1 MKRTQ
6 NATDRQGAGTKQRIM
21 DAAVETLRLEGITG
35 TTARAIA
42 DRGGFNQALIFYHF
56 RSVPQ
61 LLMEAFART
70 SDEQIERYQAAAT
83 DVSSLHDLVAIAR
96 RLHDDD
102 LESGA
107 VTAVTQLMAAATDP
121 ELGGQI
127 LDRVEKWIAIVEEA
141 LDRAAPTSGP
151 LSAMVSPRPAAYA
164 ISAMFL
170 GIELLTRL
178 DPERSEADDVFEMM
192 ASVAGLIEQFAP
204 LLTAMSDPSG
214 HQTLNEGGSA

>member
-1 MKRTQ
+1 MKKDSGAPAR
-6 NATDRQGAGTKQRIM
+6 NASGTRRRIM
-21 DAAVETLRLEGITG
+21 DAAVATLREEGIVG

-42 DRGGFNQALIFYHF
+42 HRGGFNQALIFYHF
-56 RSVPQ
+56 RSIPQ
-61 LLMEAFART
+61 LLMEAFERT
-70 SDEQIERYQAAAT
+70 SDEQIARYEAAAG

-96 RLHDDD
+96 RLHDED

-127 LDRVEKWIAIVEEA
+127 LDRIERWMAIVEKA
-141 LDRAAPTSGP
+141 LERANPTG
-151 LSAMVSPRPAAYA
+151 SAIEGVVSPRSAAYA

-178 DPERSEADDVFEMM
+178 DPERAEADAVFDMMADVARLVEQLAPFLAGASEA
-192 ASVAGLIEQFAP
+192 
-204 LLTAMSDPSG
+204 
-214 HQTLNEGGSA
+214 

>member
-1 MKRTQ
+1 MKTP
-6 NATDRQGAGTKQRIM
+6 AGSTARQGSDTRQRIM
-21 DAAVETLRLEGITG
+21 DAAVETLREQGVVG

-42 DRGGFNQALIFYHF
+42 QRGGFNQALIFYHF

-61 LLMEAFART
+61 LLMEAFSRT
-70 SDEQIERYQAAAT
+70 SDEQIARYEAAAT

-96 RLHDDD
+96 RLHDED

-127 LDRVEKWIAIVEEA
+127 LDRIDRWIAIVERSLEG
-141 LDRAAPTSGP
+141 AAPARGP
-151 LSAMVSPRPAAYA
+151 LAAVVPPRAAAYA

-178 DPERSEADDVFEMM
+178 DPERSEADAVFEMM
-192 ASVAGLIEQFAP
+192 ANVAGLVEQMAP
-204 LLTAMSDPSG
+204 LLSQMMPE
-214 HQTLNEGGSA
+214 EG

>member
-1 MKRTQ
+1 MKNTSG
-6 NATDRQGAGTKQRIM
+6 ATARPGADTRQRIM
-21 DAAVETLRLEGITG
+21 DAAVETLREEGIVG

-42 DRGGFNQALIFYHF
+42 QRGGFNQALIFYHF
-56 RSVPQ
+56 RSIPQ
-61 LLMEAFART
+61 LLMEAFERT
-70 SDEQIERYQAAAT
+70 SDEQIARYETAAT

-96 RLHDDD
+96 RLHDED

-127 LDRVEKWIAIVEEA
+127 LDRIDRWIAIVEQA
-141 LDRAAPTSGP
+141 LERANPARG
-151 LSAMVSPRPAAYA
+151 AVEGVISPRSAAYA

-178 DPERSEADDVFEMM
+178 DPERAEADAVFDMM
-192 ASVAGLIEQFAP
+192 ADVARLIEQLAP
-204 LLTAMSDPSG
+204 MLGAGSDG
-214 HQTLNEGGSA
+214 

>member
-1 MKRTQ
+1 MTKETGAPAR
-6 NATDRQGAGTKQRIM
+6 NASGTRRRIM
-21 DAAVETLRLEGITG
+21 DAAVATLREEGIVG

-42 DRGGFNQALIFYHF
+42 QRGDFNQALIFYHF

-61 LLMEAFART
+61 LLMEAFERT
-70 SDEQIERYQAAAT
+70 SDEQIARYEAAAG

-96 RLHDDD
+96 RLHDED
-102 LESGA
+102 LDSGA

-127 LDRVEKWIAIVEEA
+127 LDRIDRWIAIVEKA
-141 LDRAAPTSGP
+141 LERANPTGAAIADVVP
-151 LSAMVSPRPAAYA
+151 PRSAAYA

-178 DPERSEADDVFEMM
+178 DPERAEAGAVFDMM
-192 ASVAGLIEQFAP
+192 ADVARLVEQLAP
-204 LLTAMSDPSG
+204 FLAGAVES
-214 HQTLNEGGSA
+214 

>member
-1 MKRTQ
+1 MKNPTGTTARAGSGT
-6 NATDRQGAGTKQRIM
+6 RQKIM
-21 DAAVETLRLEGITG
+21 DAAVDTLREEGIVG

-42 DRGGFNQALIFYHF
+42 QRGGFNQALIFYHF
-56 RSVPQ
+56 NSIPQ
-61 LLMEAFART
+61 LLMEAFSRT
-70 SDEQIERYQAAAT
+70 SDEQIARYETAAA

-96 RLHDDD
+96 RLHDED

-127 LDRVEKWIAIVEEA
+127 LDRIDRWITIVERA
-141 LDRAAPTSGP
+141 LERANPAGAAIQPV
-151 LSAMVSPRPAAYA
+151 VSPRSAAYA

-178 DPERSEADDVFEMM
+178 DPERAEADAVFDMM
-192 ASVAGLIEQFAP
+192 ANVAGLIEQLAP
-204 LLTAMSDPSG
+204 MLAPPP
-214 HQTLNEGGSA
+214 E

>member
-1 MKRTQ
+1 MKNVTGSSE
-6 NATDRQGAGTKQRIM
+6 RQGAQTRQRIM
-21 DAAVETLRLEGITG
+21 DAAVETLREEGIAG

-42 DRGGFNQALIFYHF
+42 QRGNFNQASIFYHF

-61 LLMEAFART
+61 LLMDAFSRT
-70 SDEQIERYQAAAT
+70 SDEQIARYEAAAS

-96 RLHDDD
+96 RLHDED

-107 VTAVTQLMAAATDP
+107 ITAVTQLMAAANDP

-127 LDRVEKWIAIVEEA
+127 LDRIERWIAIVERA
-141 LDRAAPTSGP
+141 LDRATPPGDLLKSVAPARS
-151 LSAMVSPRPAAYA
+151 VAYA

-178 DPERSEADDVFEMM
+178 DPERSEAEALFEMM
-192 ASVAGLIEQFAP
+192 ANVAGLVEQ
-204 LLTAMSDPSG
+204 LLPMLAQP
-214 HQTLNEGGSA
+214 E

>member
-1 MKRTQ
+1 MKK
-6 NATDRQGAGTKQRIM
+6 ATPPPARHASDTRQKIM
-21 DAAVETLRLEGITG
+21 DAAVATLREEGIVG

-42 DRGGFNQALIFYHF
+42 QRGDFNQALIFYHF
-56 RSVPQ
+56 RSIPQ

-70 SDEQIERYQAAAT
+70 SDEQIARYETAAA
-83 DVSSLHDLVAIAR
+83 DVASLHDLVSIAR
-96 RLHDDD
+96 RLHDED

-127 LDRVEKWIAIVEEA
+127 LDRIDRWITIVEQA
-141 LDRAAPTSGP
+141 LERANPARGV
-151 LSAMVSPRPAAYA
+151 ADQMISPRSAAYA

-178 DPERSEADDVFEMM
+178 DPERAEADAVFDMM
-192 ASVAGLIEQFAP
+192 ADVARLIEQMAP
-204 LLTAMSDPSG
+204 LFGAASDG
-214 HQTLNEGGSA
+214 